1 MRYVA
6 LALGTIVI
14 GLAVH
19 LHGDPLPPAVR
30 DVLGD
35 ALWATMATWWISAI
49 APALR
54 WSTRTLVALAF
65 CFAIELSQL
74 VRFPAFDTLRGTT
87 VGHLVL
93 GSDFDPRDL
102 VAYTAGVI
110 AAMIFERVIV
120 RRQRES

>member
-19 LHGDPLPPAVR
+19 LHGDVLPPAVR

-54 WSTRTLVALAF
+54 WSTRTLLALAF
-65 CFAIELSQL
+65 CFAIEMSQL
-74 VRFPAFDTLRGTT
+74 VRFPALDTLRGTT

-110 AAMIFERVIV
+110 AAMIFEHVIV
-120 RRQRES
+120 RRRRES